1 MIALVPERY
10 IFCADACGSIPS
22 DVLILK
28 LAYPTI
34 ILVFLDQIGIKSIKF
49 VNFGVKPISRRV
61 VLLIASLKS
70 VFLTIISILLLEL
83 GTGLS

>member
-28 LAYPTI
+28 LAYPAI
-34 ILVFLDQIGIKSIKF
+34 ILGDQIGIKSIEF
-49 VNFGVKPISRRV
+49 VNFGEKPISRRV
-61 VLLIASLKS
+61 LLLIASLKS
-70 VFLTIISILLLEL
+70 VFLTVISILLLEL